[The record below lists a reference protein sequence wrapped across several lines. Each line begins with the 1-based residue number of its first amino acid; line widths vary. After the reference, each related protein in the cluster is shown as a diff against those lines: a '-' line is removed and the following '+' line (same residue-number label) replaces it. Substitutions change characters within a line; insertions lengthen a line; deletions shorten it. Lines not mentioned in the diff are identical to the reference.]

1 MVSMR
6 EHITEDQLEAFKKHL
21 KKGYFNA
28 LIKPKALNKY
38 VSIGKMEFEGKICN
52 YLAFCFQRYSFKY
65 CGKYTL
71 AYD

>member
-38 VSIGKMEFEGKICN
+38 VFELVKWSLKERFVTI
-52 YLAFCFQRYSFKY
+52 
-65 CGKYTL
+65 
-71 AYD
+71 